1 MFTHGIQPEDADA
14 VFGDSEQVTKQK
26 EQFVLYVWLNEWKGK
41 QQKGALYSLL
51 APSIMPRCP
60 LYSALILRTIGAW
73 DNPWELAPGQWS
85 SVPRRLCFRWNSWR
99 TAKF

>member
-41 QQKGALYSLL
+41 QQKGALYFVAGSKHYATL
-51 APSIMPRCP
+51 
-60 LYSALILRTIGAW
+60 SALLGSDPA
-73 DNPWELAPGQWS
+73 NH
-85 SVPRRLCFRWNSWR
+85 RRVG
-99 TAKF
+99 